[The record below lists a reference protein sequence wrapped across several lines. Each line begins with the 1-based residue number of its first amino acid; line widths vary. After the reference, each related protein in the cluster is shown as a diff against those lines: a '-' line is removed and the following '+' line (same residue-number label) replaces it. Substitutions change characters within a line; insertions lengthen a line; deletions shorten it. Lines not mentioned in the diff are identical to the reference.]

1 MTEPPSTTQLNAR
14 ISNVEA
20 TVSGVAR
27 VQREHGEALAD
38 QGAKLDELH
47 AALVGTLDK
56 PGALRVLED
65 LSKGRD
71 GNRDWINKAL
81 MVIFTAL
88 VALFFT
94 AWGQALG
101 FTPGRRQA
109 VELLRPV
116 ADAIIPAAQAA
127 TRSLASPSGRRALPL
142 SK

>member
-1 MTEPPSTTQLNAR
+1 MTEPQNTAQLNAR
-14 ISNVEA
+14 ISKVEA

-27 VQREHGEALAD
+27 VQREHGEALAG

-56 PGALRVLED
+56 PGALRVLEELTKDHNGHRD
-65 LSKGRD
+65 LF
-71 GNRDWINKAL
+71 NKAL

-88 VALFFT
+88 VAMFFT

-109 VELLRPV
+109 VEILRPV
-116 ADAIIPAAQAA
+116 ADAIIPVAQAA
-127 TRSLASPSGRRALPL
+127 TRAIASPAGRRVEP